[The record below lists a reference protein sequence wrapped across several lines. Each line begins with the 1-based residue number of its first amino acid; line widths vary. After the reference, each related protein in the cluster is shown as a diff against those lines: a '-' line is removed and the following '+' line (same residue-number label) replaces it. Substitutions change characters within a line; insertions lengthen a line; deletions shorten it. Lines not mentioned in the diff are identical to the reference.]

1 MTLADEPR
9 HGPGEGDALGDADTH
24 ADSDEAF
31 EGDEYEDDDD
41 APADPGETAP
51 EGADGT
57 APPVRKRRRLRR
69 RPPAE
74 RKKLSTML
82 EEIGADTTRERIS
95 VADLINAMDARA
107 FGALLLI
114 FAFPNALPAPPG
126 TSGILGLPLLYLA
139 AQMMLGRKPWL
150 PKLIAARSMARSD
163 FVGLVE
169 RVNPWLHWA
178 DKFMAPRLQF
188 LVTPRAEQALGAFVL
203 VLAVV
208 LVLPIPLGNMLPAF
222 AICMIALGILE
233 SDGLWVSIGI
243 AIGVGAL
250 IIAWAVVY
258 ALVRATIF
266 LIARA
271 F

>member
-1 MTLADEPR
+1 MSPPDDHGLPPR
-9 HGPGEGDALGDADTH
+9 KDQATVVGDAGP
-24 ADSDEAF
+24 DS
-31 EGDEYEDDDD
+31 GDEWDEFEDEDAADDEFGHD
-41 APADPGETAP
+41 SPAAAAE
-51 EGADGT
+51 EGT
-57 APPVRKRRRLRR
+57 AAPVRKRRRLRR
-69 RPPAE
+69 KPPVE

-163 FVGLVE
+163 FVGLVD

-178 DKFMAPRLQF
+178 DRFMAPRLQF

-203 VLAVV
+203 ILATV

-243 AIGVGAL
+243 AIGIGAL

-258 ALVRATIF
+258 ALIRATIF
-266 LIARA
+266 LIVRA